1 MINLFKQDKIKM
13 QLQDKIIVITGG
25 ASGIGAAMARRFGAE
40 GAKKII
46 CADRDL
52 AGAQAVA
59 DEVGGVAI
67 KTDVSSATDISDLI
81 ETVENDIGPIDLF
94 VSNAGI
100 ITIGG
105 AEVDDEIWQNIW
117 DINVLAHIRAARIL
131 VPKMVGRGG
140 GYLLNTASAAGLLAQ
155 IGSAPYSV
163 TKHAAVSFAEWLAIT
178 HGAEGLKVSVLCP
191 QGVDTPMIAGVD
203 TSTVAKD
210 GIISAEGVADICVEA
225 IGDERFLILPHPKV
239 GDYIKQKGADPE
251 RWISGMQRWQ
261 AMLNEEAG

>member
-1 MINLFKQDKIKM
+1 MNLK
-13 QLQDKIIVITGG
+13 DKIIVITGG
-25 ASGIGAAMARRFGAE
+25 ASGIGAAMARRFAAE
-40 GAKKII
+40 GAKHVV

-59 DEVGGVAI
+59 EDFGGTAI
-67 KTDVSSATDISDLI
+67 RTDVSLEADITNLI

-100 ITIGG
+100 IMEGG
-105 AEVDDEIWQNIW
+105 VEVADESWQKIW

-131 VPKMVGRGG
+131 VPKMLARGG
-140 GYLLNTASAAGLLAQ
+140 GYILSTASAAGLLAQ

-178 HGAEGLKVSVLCP
+178 HGDDGLKVSVLCP
-191 QGVDTPMIAGVD
+191 QGVATAMTADID

-210 GIISAEGVADICVEA
+210 GMLTAEAVAQISLDA
-225 IGDERFLILPHPKV
+225 IEEERFLILPHPQV
-239 GDYIKQKGADPE
+239 ADYIKQKGSDPE
-251 RWISGMQRWQ
+251 RWITGMQRWQ
-261 AMLNEEAG
+261 KMLNDQAS

>member
-1 MINLFKQDKIKM
+1 MELRDKIV
-13 QLQDKIIVITGG
+13 VITGG
-25 ASGIGAAMARRFGAE
+25 ASGIGAAMARRFAAE
-40 GAKKII
+40 GAKKVV

-59 DEVGGVAI
+59 DEIGGVAI
-67 KTDVSSATDISDLI
+67 KTDVSLADDIRNLI
-81 ETVENDIGPIDLF
+81 ETVEADIGPIDLF

-100 ITIGG
+100 ITSGG
-105 AEVDDEIWQNIW
+105 AEVDDAVWQNIW
-117 DINVLAHIRAARIL
+117 DINVLAHIRVARIL
-131 VPKMVGRGG
+131 VPKMLERGG

-178 HGAEGLKVSVLCP
+178 HGAVGLKVSVLCP

-210 GIISAEGVADICVEA
+210 GIVTPEHVADMCVEA
-225 IGDERFLILPHPKV
+225 IGDERFLILPHPVV

-261 AMLNEEAG
+261 AMLAAGAS

>member
-1 MINLFKQDKIKM
+1 MDLK
-13 QLQDKIIVITGG
+13 DKIIVITGG
-25 ASGIGAAMARRFGAE
+25 ASGIGAAMARRFAAE
-40 GAKKII
+40 GARKIV
-46 CADRDL
+46 CADRNL
-52 AGAQAVA
+52 SGAQAIA

-67 KTDVSSATDISDLI
+67 KTDVSLAADISHLI
-81 ETVENDIGPIDLF
+81 ETVESDIGLIDLF

-100 ITIGG
+100 ITTGG
-105 AEVDDEIWQNIW
+105 VEVDDEVWQNIW
-117 DINVLAHIRAARIL
+117 DINVMAHIRAARIL
-131 VPKMVGRGG
+131 VPRMLERGG

-210 GIISAEGVADICVEA
+210 GIATAEHVADSCVEG
-225 IGDERFLILPHPKV
+225 IGDERFLILPHPEV
-239 GDYIKQKGADPE
+239 ADYIKQKGADPE

-261 AMLNEEAG
+261 AMLTEQAS

>member
-1 MINLFKQDKIKM
+1 MDLK
-13 QLQDKIIVITGG
+13 DKIIVITGG
-25 ASGIGAAMARRFGAE
+25 ASGIGAAMARRFAAE

-52 AGAQAVA
+52 VGAQAVA
-59 DEVGGVAI
+59 DEIGGVAI
-67 KTDVSSATDISDLI
+67 KTDVSLAEDIRNLI
-81 ETVENDIGPIDLF
+81 ETVESDIGPIDLF

-100 ITIGG
+100 ITSGG
-105 AEVDDEIWQNIW
+105 VEVDDAVWQNFW
-117 DINVLAHIRAARIL
+117 EINVLSHIQAARIL
-131 VPKMVGRGG
+131 VPKMLARGG

-203 TSTVAKD
+203 TATVAKD
-210 GIISAEGVADICVEA
+210 GIMSAERVVDICVEA
-225 IGDERFLILPHPKV
+225 IGDERFLILPHSEV
-239 GDYIKQKGADPE
+239 SEYVRQKGADPE

-261 AMLNEEAG
+261 AMLADQAS

>member
-1 MINLFKQDKIKM
+1 MELK
-13 QLQDKIIVITGG
+13 DKIIVITGA
-25 ASGIGAAMARRFGAE
+25 ASGIGAAMARRFAAE
-40 GAKKII
+40 GARKII

-59 DEVGGVAI
+59 DEIGGVAI
-67 KTDVSSATDISDLI
+67 QADVSLAADISDLV
-81 ETVENDIGPIDLF
+81 ETVESDIGPIDLF

-100 ITIGG
+100 ISTGG
-105 AEVDDEIWQNIW
+105 VEVDDAAWQNIW
-117 DINVLAHIRAARIL
+117 EINVLAHIRAARIL
-131 VPKMVGRGG
+131 VPRMLARGG

-203 TSTVAKD
+203 TSTVGKD
-210 GIISAEGVADICVEA
+210 GIVKPEHVADMCVEA
-225 IGDERFLILPHPKV
+225 IGDERFLILPHPVV

-261 AMLNEEAG
+261 AMLTAQGS

>member
-1 MINLFKQDKIKM
+1 MELR
-13 QLQDKIIVITGG
+13 DKIIVITGG
-25 ASGIGAAMARRFGAE
+25 ASGIGAAMARRFAAE

-52 AGAQAVA
+52 AGAQKVA
-59 DEVGGVAI
+59 SEIGGVAI
-67 KTDVSSATDISDLI
+67 KTDVSLAADISDLI
-81 ETVENDIGPIDLF
+81 ETVESDIGPIDLF

-100 ITIGG
+100 ITTGG
-105 AEVDDEIWQNIW
+105 VEVGDEVWQNMW
-117 DINVLAHIRAARIL
+117 EINVLAHIRVARIL
-131 VPKMVGRGG
+131 VPKMLERGG

-210 GIISAEGVADICVEA
+210 GIATAEHVADTCVEG

-239 GDYIKQKGADPE
+239 GDYVRQKGADPE

-261 AMLNEEAG
+261 AMLTEQAS

>member
-1 MINLFKQDKIKM
+1 MELR
-13 QLQDKIIVITGG
+13 DKIIVITGG
-25 ASGIGAAMARRFGAE
+25 GSGIGAAMARRFAAE
-40 GAKKII
+40 GAKTIV

-59 DEVGGVAI
+59 DEIGGLAI
-67 KTDVSSATDISDLI
+67 KTDVSLLADISDLI
-81 ETVENDIGPIDLF
+81 ETVESDIGPIDLF

-100 ITIGG
+100 ITSGG
-105 AEVDDEIWQNIW
+105 VEVDDEVWQKIW
-117 DINVLAHIRAARIL
+117 DVNVLAHIRAARIL
-131 VPKMVGRGG
+131 VPKMLERGG
-140 GYLLNTASAAGLLAQ
+140 GYLLSTASAAGLLAQ

-163 TKHAAVSFAEWLAIT
+163 TKHAAVSLAEWLAIT
-178 HGAEGLKVSVLCP
+178 HGTAGLKVSVLCP

-210 GIISAEGVADICVEA
+210 GIVSAEHVADICVEA

-261 AMLNEEAG
+261 AMLADQAS

>member
-1 MINLFKQDKIKM
+1 MKLN
-13 QLQDKIIVITGG
+13 DKIIVITGG
-25 ASGIGAAMARRFGAE
+25 ASGIGAAMARRFAAE
-40 GAKKII
+40 GAKKIV

-59 DEVGGVAI
+59 DEVGGMAI
-67 KTDVSSATDISDLI
+67 QADVSLVSDISDLI
-81 ETVENDIGPIDLF
+81 ETVESEIGPIDLF

-100 ITIGG
+100 ITTGG
-105 AEVDDEIWQNIW
+105 TEVDDDVWQNIW

-131 VPKMVGRGG
+131 VPKMLARGG

-178 HGAEGLKVSVLCP
+178 HGADGLKVSVLCP
-191 QGVDTPMIAGVD
+191 QGVDTPMIADVD

-210 GIISAEGVADICVEA
+210 GIMSADGVADICVEA
-225 IGDERFLILPHPKV
+225 IDDERFLILPHPKV
-239 GDYIKQKGADPE
+239 GEYIQQKGADPE

-261 AMLNEEAG
+261 AMLNDQAS